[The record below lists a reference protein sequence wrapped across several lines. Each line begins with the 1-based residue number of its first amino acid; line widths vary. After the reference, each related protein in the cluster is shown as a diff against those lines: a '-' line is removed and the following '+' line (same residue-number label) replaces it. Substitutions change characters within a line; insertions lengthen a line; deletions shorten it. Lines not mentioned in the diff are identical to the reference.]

1 MNPVPGKV
9 TVLLQRVSEGDR
21 DAHAELMPLVY
32 RELRALAGSHLR
44 RERSNHTLQP
54 TALVNEVYLKLVEL
68 SSINWRNQAHFF
80 GVSSQLMRQI
90 LVDVARR
97 RLAAKRG
104 AGRRT
109 TLDPASLSAP
119 SADAFDLV
127 LFVDS
132 VLHRLAALDQ
142 RQARIVEMKFF
153 AQMEIEQI
161 AEVLDVSPSTVK
173 REWNSARAWLQR
185 EFENGGGAFS

>member
-21 DAHAELMPLVY
+21 EAHAELMPLVY

-44 RERSNHTLQP
+44 RERPNHTLQP

-109 TLDPASLSAP
+109 TLDPSSLGAVSAN
-119 SADAFDLV
+119 AFDLV

-185 EFENGGGAFS
+185 EFENGGAAIS